1 MENIKRGKLLDQKF
15 LWRSALKAV
24 EQQELKTTYFM
35 NKVDWN
41 SLGNDFLNT
50 VGNFYRM
57 PEEKINKLKIE
68 IAKEFD
74 HGQDLISQ
82 IYPGM

>member
-1 MENIKRGKLLDQKF
+1 
-15 LWRSALKAV
+15 
-24 EQQELKTTYFM
+24 M